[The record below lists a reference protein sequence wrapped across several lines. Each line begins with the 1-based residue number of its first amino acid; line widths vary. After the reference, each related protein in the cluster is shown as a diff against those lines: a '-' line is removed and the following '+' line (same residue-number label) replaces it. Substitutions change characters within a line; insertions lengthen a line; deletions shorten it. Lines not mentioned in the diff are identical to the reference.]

1 MILGLIQSVEEFAI
15 GMRYAAIIVCT
26 YSLIQLFAIGAT
38 AFAQTKIVKGNNLS
52 AQRYIINR
60 RRINTAF
67 TAVMSSALT
76 LIATAM
82 YNEFNAYGSSMP
94 TRNTVLFLLT
104 GAGFCIAARPLL
116 KRIGRCIT
124 PITSFMY
131 AVIMIAS
138 SDKADDLPAD
148 NDGTDTP
155 ADTESSCDN

>member
-1 MILGLIQSVEEFAI
+1 
-15 GMRYAAIIVCT
+15 
-26 YSLIQLFAIGAT
+26 
-38 AFAQTKIVKGNNLS
+38 
-52 AQRYIINR
+52 
-60 RRINTAF
+60 
-67 TAVMSSALT
+67 
-76 LIATAM
+76 
-82 YNEFNAYGSSMP
+82 MP
-94 TRNTVLFLLT
+94 TGNAVLFLLT
-104 GAGFCIAARPLL
+104 GAAFCIAARPLL

>member
-15 GMRYAAIIVCT
+15 GMRYAGINVCT
-26 YSLIQLFAIGAT
+26 YSLLQLFAIGAT
-38 AFAQTKIVKGNNLS
+38 ALAQTKIVKGDNLS
-52 AQRYIINR
+52 AQRYITNR

-67 TAVMSSALT
+67 TAVISSALT

-82 YNEFNAYGSSMP
+82 YNEFKAYGSSMP
-94 TRNTVLFLLT
+94 IGNTILFLLT
-104 GAGFCIAARPLL
+104 GAAFCIAARPLL
-116 KRIGRCIT
+116 RRIGSCIT

-148 NDGTDTP
+148 NDGADAP
-155 ADTESSCDN
+155 ADIGSGSNN